1 MYQWIVFFHIVAAII
16 WIGGMLF
23 LPLVLVPIVR
33 REEPRT
39 RAALMSTVGHR
50 FRTVGWIAIAALLV
64 TGVWNLFNRD
74 IPWETIRSA
83 DLFSGTWG
91 HILAAKL
98 ALVAVLLVLSIFHD
112 FVLGPRSTRLAQQR
126 DTTAAVQRAERLRR
140 QAGWIG
146 RVNAMLALAIIFL
159 AVSLVRGLPW
169 Q

>member
-1 MYQWIVFFHIVAAII
+1 MYQWIVFFHIIAAII

-33 REEPRT
+33 REEPRV

-64 TGVWNLFNRD
+64 TGVWNLHNRD
-74 IPWETIRSA
+74 TPWSTVLSA

-98 ALVAVLLVLSIFHD
+98 GLVAVLLILSIFHD
-112 FVLGPRSTRLAQQR
+112 FVLGPRSTRLAQLR
-126 DTTAAVQRAERLRR
+126 DTAGAVQRAERLRR
-140 QAGWIG
+140 QASWIG
-146 RVNAMLALAIIFL
+146 RVNALLALAIVFF
-159 AVSLVRGLPW
+159 AVALVRGLPW